1 MPDEKNI
8 RLAKA
13 ASEFNVAISHI
24 VDLLK
29 TIGIEIEAKPTSKIS
44 PDIYNFLSQQFYK
57 HKELKTKAS
66 KINIVYGFPAG
77 MELDLHVT
85 SKAPPGLIYFDLPNK
100 IQGILH
106 ISDLNWNFGLC
117 QIDYLN
123 IKIGS
128 ELKVRVIE
136 SRNGVV
142 YFDRKNIITVRKP
155 SELKEWRDVKLGIET
170 TATIFEEYLNKVLV
184 RLNSGL
190 FATIPI
196 LENKKHEPGTII
208 HVIPIRKLES
218 QNLIECSL
226 KEIVGSEEEQSAK
239 VLIHFKQTVSENNFH
254 TSEICLSSIKHI
266 SDSIYWNYFEDKERE
281 KIKTLFESTQNLFS
295 KVEKGEEPIYFE
307 FDFNNR
313 AYNDFIT
320 NIAPA
325 LFTDVNQTEKDFLIE
340 LSKQSFWY
348 TQYFQKREIEG
359 TDQKLTEKF
368 FSLYNE
374 ALTLWGKIEEGVLK
388 ILTIKAKV
396 RTDSLKEKQQ
406 ALKRHYNFL
415 LSRPTIFYYKL
426 QTIPSFEF
434 NLTFIQTIDNKLD
447 AFKLFEQAK
456 EKSLDVLQRH
466 GKDFKIFSNYLESQI
481 DYETKATNDTEIEL
495 TECYLNTSAI
505 QNEETNFYGKLIA
518 DTTIQK
524 DEQVVI
530 SLREVTNV
538 KKEKEGNLKPIK
550 LERGRVIS
558 IRNRIINISCPAI
571 DLEQIKGGCYIK
583 KVVSTKQYK
592 VQLDVLGKFF
602 INKLPLENFYKIFHD
617 REGIH
622 PPEKIVVKFKDQ
634 KLSNES
640 NPQSEAV
647 KKAVGNKNI
656 LLVQGPPGTGKTT
669 VITEIV
675 KQLIDRGEKILVSSP
690 THIAVDNVLKGIKED
705 SRINIARI
713 GHHEMV
719 SDFAVE
725 HLIEE
730 ARKKFAEK
738 IQKIVEVKIDLI
750 NQHINRKDIS
760 QHSRSSFQL
769 PYTFDWENIEDFIK
783 LIQSV
788 NEKESK
794 LYIDSLEKWKEV
806 IAKSPIIL
814 TDIFLRN
821 LDVVFGTCIG
831 IATNKLFAE
840 SEIEFDTVILDE
852 AGKANISET
861 LTAVSKAKKIILVG
875 DHKQLPPYLDKERV
889 EYFKSVSKDYEE
901 KPKDPEIKQALGA
914 SFFEYLQQEGMLPD
928 ENKVL
933 LAVQHR
939 MHPDIGNFVSQSFY
953 DSELKNGEKTI
964 ENVIHLPPPFDKQ
977 IVFIDT
983 SSDKASMETYKDGS
997 YFNQVEA
1004 EFIVGNIIPELLIN
1018 NINPKDFA
1026 IVSPYS
1032 KQCEKI
1038 TELLSSIN
1046 APLLDSLEIATLDS
1060 FQGRELDTIIFTFTR
1075 SSIDK
1080 TVGFLDDARRLNV
1093 AFSRAKKKLI
1103 LIGNVDTLTNSRSHY
1118 DTYYKDLFW
1127 KLFKYSRKYGSVFK
1141 IKELDFRRL
1150 QDNIREGQIVE
1161 GTVKAFMSYGVF
1173 VNLGTIDGLIPMH
1186 EISWSFVSNPA
1197 TIFEIKQ
1204 QIKVKVLRIDNT
1216 GKISLSHKQT
1226 IPEPTRFSNANRNH
1240 QAKPKRE
1247 NKIEIFEK
1255 EFQVSDIVEATI
1267 IQIAVDNPTSL
1278 KVVVE
1283 LKYGVKGVFFTS
1295 PHNHRLKTGN
1305 KVKVIINRIQADRQ
1319 IVRCKLKI

>member
-1 MPDEKNI
+1 MSSWQNFKEQYGKGSVI
-8 RLAKA
+8 
-13 ASEFNVAISHI
+13 
-24 VDLLK
+24 DL
-29 TIGIEIEAKPTSKIS
+29 TVSR
-44 PDIYNFLSQQFYK
+44 
-57 HKELKTKAS
+57 
-66 KINIVYGFPAG
+66 
-77 MELDLHVT
+77 
-85 SKAPPGLIYFDLPNK
+85 KAPPGLMFFDFTES
-100 IQGILH
+100 IQGSLH
-106 ISDLNWNFGLC
+106 VSELNWNFGLS
-117 QIDYLN
+117 QSDFREINL
-123 IKIGS
+123 GAT
-128 ELKVRVIE
+128 VRVYVIAFDNRHRKVFLGRKLLIE
-136 SRNGVV
+136 
-142 YFDRKNIITVRKP
+142 KP
-155 SELKEWRDVKLGIET
+155 SDSDEWENLDLRKET
-170 TATIFEEYLNKVLV
+170 TAIVFEEFQNKVIIQLKG
-184 RLNSGL
+184 GL
-190 FATIPI
+190 FGSIPLI
-196 LENKKHEPGTII
+196 QGKEYKTGTSIK
-208 HVIPIRKLES
+208 VIPIRKILEY
-218 QNLIECSL
+218 NVIDCTL
-226 KEIVGSEEEQSAK
+226 KEIAGSTEEQSSAVIK
-239 VLIHFKQTVSENNFH
+239 HYKQAVTENNFI
-254 TSEICLSSIKHI
+254 TSENCLNSFIQLSN
-266 SDSIYWNYFEDKERE
+266 SLYWNYFSDGEQETIE
-281 KIKTLFESTQNLFS
+281 KLFQSTEYLFS

-313 AYNDFIT
+313 AYQEFIT

-325 LFTDVNQTEKDFLIE
+325 LFTDVPQTEKDFLIE

-348 TQYFQKREIEG
+348 TQYFQQREAEG
-359 TDQKLTEKF
+359 TEQKLTEKF

-374 ALTLWGKIEEGVLK
+374 ALAFWGKIEEGVLK
-388 ILTIKAKV
+388 VLTIKAKV

-406 ALKRHYNFL
+406 ALKRHHNFL
-415 LSRPTIFYYKL
+415 ISRPTIFYYKL
-426 QTIPSFEF
+426 HSIPSSEF
-434 NLTFIQTIDNKLD
+434 NQTFIQTIDNKLE
-447 AFKLFEQAK
+447 AFKLFQFAK
-456 EKSLDVLQRH
+456 EKSLDILQKH

-481 DYETKATNDTEIEL
+481 DFETKATNDTEIEL

-524 DEQVVI
+524 EEQVVI
-530 SLREVTNV
+530 SL
-538 KKEKEGNLKPIK
+538 KGKDDKPIK
-550 LERGRVIS
+550 LERGRVVS
-558 IRNRIINISCPAI
+558 IKNRIINITCPSI
-571 DLEQIKGGCYIK
+571 HLEQIQSGCYIK

-602 INKLPLENFYKIFHD
+602 VNKLPLENFYKIFHD
-617 REGIH
+617 REGIY
-622 PPEKIVVKFKDQ
+622 PPEKVVVNFKNQ
-634 KLSNES
+634 KLSDAT

-647 KKAVGNKNI
+647 RKAVGNKNI

-690 THIAVDNVLKGIKED
+690 THVAVDNVLKGIKED

-738 IQKIVEVKIDLI
+738 IQRIVEIKIDLI
-750 NQHINRKDIS
+750 NQHINGKDIS
-760 QHSRSSFQL
+760 QHSRNSFQL
-769 PYTFDWENIEDFIK
+769 PYTFDWENIENFIK
-783 LIQSV
+783 LIESV
-788 NEKESK
+788 NQTESE
-794 LYIDSLEKWKEV
+794 LYIESLEKWKEV

-861 LTAVSKAKKIILVG
+861 LTAVSRAKKIILVG

-889 EYFKSVSKDYEE
+889 EYFKSYAKDYEE
-901 KPKDPEIKQALGA
+901 KLKDPEIKQALGA
-914 SFFEYLQQEGMLPD
+914 SFFEYLQQEGMLPE

-953 DSELKNGEKTI
+953 DSELKNGERTI
-964 ENVIHLPPPFDKQ
+964 DNVIQLPSPFDKQ

-983 SSDKASMETYKDGS
+983 SSDKASMESFKDGS

-1004 EFIVGNIIPELLIN
+1004 EFIVGNIIPELLKS

-1038 TELLSSIN
+1038 TELLTSSN
-1046 APLLDSLEIATLDS
+1046 APLLENLEIATLDS
-1060 FQGRELDTIIFTFTR
+1060 FQGRELDIIIFSFTR

-1093 AFSRAKKKLI
+1093 AFSRARKKLI
-1103 LIGNVDTLTNSRSHY
+1103 LIGNVDTLTSSRSHY

-1127 KLFKYSRKYGSVFK
+1127 KLFRYSRKYGSVFK

-1173 VNLGTIDGLIPMH
+1173 VNLGTIDGLIPKH
-1186 EISWSFVSNPA
+1186 EISWSFVSDPA
-1197 TIFEIKQ
+1197 TVFEIKQ
-1204 QIKVKVLRIDNT
+1204 KIKVKILRIDST
-1216 GKISLSHKQT
+1216 GKISLSYKQT
-1226 IPEPTRFSNANRNH
+1226 IPKPTRFSNTNNYH
-1240 QAKPKRE
+1240 QPKPKKE
-1247 NKIEIFEK
+1247 NKIELFEK
-1255 EFQVSDIVEATI
+1255 EFKVSDIVEATI
-1267 IQIAVDNPTSL
+1267 IQIAEDNPTSL

-1295 PHNHRLKTGN
+1295 PNNNRLKTGN
-1305 KVKVIINRIQADRQ
+1305 KVRVVINRIQADRQ
-1319 IVRCKLKI
+1319 TVRCKLKI

>member
-1 MPDEKNI
+1 MSSWENFKEQY
-8 RLAKA
+8 AKG
-13 ASEFNVAISHI
+13 SVI
-24 VDLLK
+24 DLVV
-29 TIGIEIEAKPTSKIS
+29 SR
-44 PDIYNFLSQQFYK
+44 
-57 HKELKTKAS
+57 
-66 KINIVYGFPAG
+66 
-77 MELDLHVT
+77 
-85 SKAPPGLIYFDLPNK
+85 KAPPGLIFFDFTES
-100 IQGILH
+100 IQGSLH
-106 ISDLNWNFGLC
+106 VSELNWNFGLS
-117 QIDYLN
+117 QSDFREINLGDT
-123 IKIGS
+123 
-128 ELKVRVIE
+128 VRVYVIAFDDRHRKVFLGRKLLIE
-136 SRNGVV
+136 
-142 YFDRKNIITVRKP
+142 KP
-155 SELKEWRDVKLGIET
+155 SDSDEWENLPLRKET
-170 TATIFEEYLNKVLV
+170 TAIVFEEFQNKVIIQLKG
-184 RLNSGL
+184 GL
-190 FATIPI
+190 FGSIPLIQGKEYKTGTTI
-196 LENKKHEPGTII
+196 K
-208 HVIPIRKLES
+208 VIPIRKISEY
-218 QNLIECSL
+218 NVIDCTL
-226 KEIVGSEEEQSAK
+226 KEIAGSTEEQSSAVIK
-239 VLIHFKQTVSENNFH
+239 HYKQTVTENNFI
-254 TSEICLSSIKHI
+254 TSENCLNSIVQL
-266 SDSIYWNYFEDKERE
+266 SNSLYWNYFSDEEQETIE
-281 KIKTLFESTQNLFS
+281 KLFHSTEYLFS

-313 AYNDFIT
+313 AYQEFIT

-325 LFTDVNQTEKDFLIE
+325 LFTDVPQTEKDFLIA

-348 TQYFQKREIEG
+348 TQYFQQREAEG
-359 TDQKLTEKF
+359 TEQKLTEKF

-374 ALTLWGKIEEGVLK
+374 ALAFWGKIEEGVLK

-406 ALKRHYNFL
+406 ALKRHHNFL

-426 QTIPSFEF
+426 QTIPSSEF
-434 NLTFIQTIDNKLD
+434 NQIFIQTIDNKLE

-456 EKSLDVLQRH
+456 EKSLDILQKH

-495 TECYLNTSAI
+495 TECYLNTTAI

-530 SLREVTNV
+530 SLREVINT
-538 KKEKEGNLKPIK
+538 KKENEGSIKPFK
-550 LERGRVIS
+550 LERGRVLS
-558 IRNRIINISCPAI
+558 IKNRVINISCPAI
-571 DLEQIKGGCYIK
+571 DLEQIKNGCYIK

-602 INKLPLENFYKIFHD
+602 VNKLPLENFYKIFHD

-622 PPEKIVVKFKDQ
+622 PPEKVVVNFKNQ

-750 NQHINRKDIS
+750 NQHINGKDIS
-760 QHSRSSFQL
+760 QHSRNSFQL
-769 PYTFDWENIEDFIK
+769 PYTFDWENIEDFIR

-788 NEKESK
+788 NETEAK

-861 LTAVSKAKKIILVG
+861 LTAVSRAKKIILVG

-889 EYFKSVSKDYEE
+889 EYFKSFSKEYEE
-901 KPKDPEIKQALGA
+901 KPKDTEIKQALGA

-953 DSELKNGEKTI
+953 DSELKNRDKTI
-964 ENVIHLPPPFDKQ
+964 ENVIPLPPPFDKQ

-983 SSDKASMETYKDGS
+983 SSDKASMESYKDGS

-1004 EFIVGNIIPELLIN
+1004 EFIVGNIIPELLRN

-1038 TELLSSIN
+1038 TELLTSTN

-1103 LIGNVDTLTNSRSHY
+1103 LIGNVETLTSSRSHY
-1118 DTYYKDLFW
+1118 DSYYKDLFW

-1150 QDNIREGQIVE
+1150 QDNIKEGQIVE

-1197 TIFEIKQ
+1197 TVFELKQ
-1204 QIKVKVLRIDNT
+1204 QIKVKVLRIDST

-1226 IPEPTRFSNANRNH
+1226 IPQPTRFSNTGKSVARNNFQSGYEKFKEKYQIGNEIESTISKTAEISFNKR
-1240 QAKPKRE
+1240 QAFLE
-1247 NKIEIFEK
+1247 L
-1255 EFQVSDIVEATI
+1255 EFKTTG
-1267 IQIAVDNPTSL
+1267 IAYFD
-1278 KVVVE
+1278 
-1283 LKYGVKGVFFTS
+1283 Y
-1295 PHNHRLKTGN
+1295 R
-1305 KVKVIINRIQADRQ
+1305 KVKAATGKKV
-1319 IVRCKLKI
+1319 KFKIKKFRDDKKSVLGDITL